1 MKKVAENR
9 TYDERE
15 YIPADHIQR
24 TNIIVWLGSSEY
36 WANVYLNTNTGRL
49 MVQTEK
55 HWVEPLDKFNIRKVG
70 DILHGVKGE

>member
-15 YIPADHIQR
+15 YITADHIQS

-36 WANVYLNTNTGRL
+36 WRRVYLNTNTGRL
-49 MVQTEK
+49 MVTVTNMQ
-55 HWVEPLDKFNIRKVG
+55 VEPLDKYNIRKVG
-70 DILHGVKGE
+70 DITV